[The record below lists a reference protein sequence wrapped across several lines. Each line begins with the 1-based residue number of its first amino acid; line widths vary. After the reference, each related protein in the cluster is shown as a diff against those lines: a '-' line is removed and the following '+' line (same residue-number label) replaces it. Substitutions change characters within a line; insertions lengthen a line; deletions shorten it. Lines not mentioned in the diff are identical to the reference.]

1 MNTITDK
8 KHIDDLFK
16 DVDFKLADLLS
27 HIKILANST
36 SEKTEFEID
45 YNDVNSFALTMY
57 DKIADAI
64 DTLANLKENVDNL

>member
-8 KHIDDLFK
+8 KHVDDLFK

-27 HIKILANST
+27 HVKILANST

-45 YNDVNSFALTMY
+45 YNDVNGFALTMY